1 MQDGKVAQNGLTPA
15 PQVPRSGKF
24 RMLLVGMT
32 GHGKSRLG
40 SFLMSPEDTFSIKQA
55 AFEFSEECKA
65 STQIITAKPLIEN
78 GIPFELVDT
87 PGFGEK
93 AGKDREHT
101 LQAVKYLKS
110 AQEISAVVFVY
121 K

>member
-1 MQDGKVAQNGLTPA
+1 
-15 PQVPRSGKF
+15 
-24 RMLLVGMT
+24 MLLVGMT

-40 SFLMSPEDTFSIKQA
+40 SFLISPEDTFSFKEA

-65 STQIITAKPLIEN
+65 STQKIKAVPLVEN

-87 PGFGEK
+87 PGFGEAK
-93 AGKDREHT
+93 AGKDLEHT
-101 LQAVKYLKS
+101 LQAVKYLKA